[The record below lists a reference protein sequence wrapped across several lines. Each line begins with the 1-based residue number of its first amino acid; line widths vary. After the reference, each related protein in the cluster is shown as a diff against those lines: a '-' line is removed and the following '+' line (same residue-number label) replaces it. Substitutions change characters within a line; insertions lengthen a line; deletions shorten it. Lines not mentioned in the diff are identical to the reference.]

1 MDFENLMNFLDVSK
15 LSMKNRM
22 MLLIIFTVVIIL
34 EIICLLVVSNYNPI
48 SWVALL
54 TLLSLEFAVFLP
66 IIFYEQLVE
75 KYGGASKIHPL
86 QCTYQLGSVIYST
99 YFPTAILVI
108 LLITWAYNQLELGK
122 LLSIAFIIPFCSL
135 LRTGVFNDSSCYL
148 DDEIVIGYPPHYNIL
163 SLIVGLIGLYNAY
176 FLLNTDYIGGLLLF
190 GTTLLFELIIVVP
203 NWFNKVLPIEIRR
216 LKGLIAFLVPTLI
229 VYFVI
234 YAILTGNNFNF
245 PLTLDLTPIGILR
258 KIITYGIGIVFI
270 ILFCRQA
277 RKMNKK

>member
-1 MDFENLMNFLDVSK
+1 MDFENLMKFLDVSK
-15 LSMKNRM
+15 LSMKKRIII
-22 MLLIIFTVVIIL
+22 LIIFTVPIIF
-34 EIICLLVVSNYNPI
+34 ESICLLTISNDFI
-48 SWVALL
+48 SWAAILALL
-54 TLLSLEFAVFLP
+54 FLEFAVFLP

-148 DDEIVIGYPPHYNIL
+148 DNEIVIGYPPHYNIL

-270 ILFCRQA
+270 ILFYRQA